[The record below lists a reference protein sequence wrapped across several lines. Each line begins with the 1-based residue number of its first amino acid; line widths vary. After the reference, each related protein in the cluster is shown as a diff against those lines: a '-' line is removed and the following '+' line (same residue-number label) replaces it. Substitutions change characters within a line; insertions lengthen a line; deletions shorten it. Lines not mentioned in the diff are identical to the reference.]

1 VSCKGHVSA
10 LLGVSEGTGR
20 RCAPATAISS
30 LAVGSWIRAVFRPS
44 RSGKVKDFARRRG
57 SAMAVAP
64 QVVGTMCRRHIRGFA
79 RSRGS
84 NTSIRD
90 ICPGSSGPV
99 WGERQRGDSLGAAVA
114 GRRSRPG
121 RLLQRAINDI
131 VTDLA
136 QVWAASSSNIS
147 RARRPS
153 SARPLRVRAHWLSSV
168 RSACVSP
175 IVLFISSIVL
185 PVCPLR
191 TTGSLSVDVA
201 ARHYEGH
208 TLKHRHVVERARIH
222 GDHIGRFA

>member
-1 VSCKGHVSA
+1 

-99 WGERQRGDSLGAAVA
+99 WGERQHGDSLGAAVA

-121 RLLQRAINDI
+121 RLLQRAINASLQSSLSRI
-131 VTDLA
+131 WPRYGLPPAAISAALA
-136 QVWAASSSNIS
+136 VHH
-147 RARRPS
+147 RPD
-153 SARPLRVRAHWLSSV
+153 
-168 RSACVSP
+168 RSGSEP
-175 IVLFISSIVL
+175 
-185 PVCPLR
+185 
-191 TTGSLSVDVA
+191 TGSVPCVPLASA
-201 ARHYEGH
+201 PSCSS
-208 TLKHRHVVERARIH
+208 
-222 GDHIGRFA
+222 